1 MNGNNMTYESS
12 QESSLVK
19 RYSSNLNINDQS
31 LVSST
36 AALGGLK
43 NLQSIRKFNPQN
55 RNNLLFNARM
65 RDLCQT
71 YQAKRAS

>member
-43 NLQSIRKFNPQN
+43 NLQSIRKFNP
-55 RNNLLFNARM
+55 
-65 RDLCQT
+65 
-71 YQAKRAS
+71 